1 MNLVMTIS
9 DQVTVMSFGR
19 KIAHGTPAEVQVDP
33 AVIEAY
39 LGSDEDELE
48 REPETQLIAEP
59 DELPHGEPAP
69 APEDEDTSA

>member
-1 MNLVMTIS
+1 M
-9 DQVTVMSFGR
+9 Q
-19 KIAHGTPAEVQVDP
+19 ADP

-48 REPETQLIAEP
+48 REPETRLIAEP

-69 APEDEDTSA
+69 APEDEETSA